1 MTEVATINDE
11 TGNIVQPTPDESATL
26 ISLIHRAASDPNVD
40 ISKMERLFDMHEKME
55 TRRAISAYNEAMAK
69 AQAKMP
75 AIVRNKE
82 NKQTNSKYADLWA
95 IADEA
100 LPVIH
105 EHGFGLSFAE
115 APPKKEGN
123 YIGISCTATHAGGHE
138 KEYHFDVPVD
148 DAGLKGTKNKTV
160 THAYGSTMT
169 YGRRYATCGVF
180 NIIVKDADTDG
191 NTPQGTIT
199 EEQASCLLELLSG
212 ENQDM
217 PGFCAAYRI
226 DKIGDLP
233 ANQYDGALKRI
244 ENRNKNLAEQ
254 TDD

>member
-1 MTEVATINDE
+1 MSEVVAHTEQPV
-11 TGNIVQPTPDESATL
+11 VQSDDSSTL

-55 TRRAISAYNEAMAK
+55 SRRAIAAYNEAMAK
-69 AQAKMP
+69 AQAEMP

-82 NKQTNSKYADLWA
+82 NKQTQSRYADMWA

-105 EHGFGLSFAE
+105 SHGFGLSFSE
-115 APPKKEGN
+115 AIPKKEGA
-123 YIGISCTATHAGGHE
+123 YIGIACTATHSGGHS
-138 KEYHFDVPVD
+138 KDYHFDVPID
-148 DAGLKGTKNKTV
+148 DRGLKGTVNKTV

-180 NIIVKDADTDG
+180 NISVKDGDTDG
-191 NTPQGTIT
+191 NTPQDTIT
-199 EEQASCLLELLSG
+199 EDQASNLLRLLEDDT
-212 ENQDM
+212 QDM

-233 ANQYDGALKRI
+233 SREYDGALKRI
-244 ENRNKNLAEQ
+244 ENRNRALAEQ
-254 TDD
+254 AND